1 MDAKTVGIPQGGGA
15 LDDCLGYQRRVLII
29 QDERENIVVLITKCG
44 NVTGRLIMK
53 AER

>member
-15 LDDCLGYQRRVLII
+15 LDDCLGYQRVI
-29 QDERENIVVLITKCG
+29 QDERENIVVLITKCS

-53 AER
+53 AGR